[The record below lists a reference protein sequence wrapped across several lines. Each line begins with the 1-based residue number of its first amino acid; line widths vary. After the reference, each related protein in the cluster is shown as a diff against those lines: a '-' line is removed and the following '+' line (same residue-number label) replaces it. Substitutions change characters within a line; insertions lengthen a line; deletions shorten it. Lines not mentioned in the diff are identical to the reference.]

1 MSHALRHEIGD
12 VIKER
17 YTIREVLGG
26 GAFGTVYRV
35 EEILGAHTLVLACK
49 EMHVLDDPET
59 GVSERAD
66 ALRMF
71 QEESFLLGT
80 IRHPNIPSAHFE
92 SEKNTWLACPICG
105 RTFRGTRQCP
115 QHGSDLQVVRERYYL
130 LMDFI
135 EGDDLEV
142 RLEKNGGKALTETPV
157 LDWAIQV
164 CDALRV
170 VHAKGFSHRDIK
182 PANIKIKR
190 DTDQAMLID
199 FGLVKPSTVVGAYGT
214 MPLTEGT
221 RMGTLGYAPVSPQEQ
236 QHPDA
241 RTDILA
247 LGMTLFRLLTGLDP
261 TDEAQLEIMRAKN
274 PRSLVFSISAQT
286 DALIQRA
293 IKINP
298 SDRHPNVAA
307 LRADLSAARYPIETT
322 CPTCGFVQ
330 HSALPPDQNSKCE
343 RCERPLL
350 VAAAPVS
357 APVSAPNAAPRP
369 VTAPS
374 KSALPKAPPPN
385 PYWPR
390 IEAIRAEL
398 SSASPSLVS
407 RHDARIHEIEE
418 LRAKAARASGR
429 YDGQCPCC
437 RVVKLLGVAEKP
449 TGDCPICRQQKL
461 QLRRWELQHCAVCR
475 EGNLAPRAGGKLMP
489 CPVCRRAALR
499 EDERRKFGLVAD
511 IWWVCPSC
519 DAQWDELLG
528 GQRAIL
534 QKVGDDPH
542 GIGAKY
548 RGQTLFVADWR
559 KVAGRGSETL
569 GCDHCGAQYDIVDGD
584 KLALADA
591 GGDPNGL
598 GARLLGQSLTRAAW
612 ARLSRDLPSNAGT
625 HGCGFCR
632 AEFDYDTNEQT
643 LTLVNPGQDPP
654 DWAKQWLGAPVSLKT
669 WYFKSAGKRSPNPGY
684 VCPQCHTEFDIA
696 ANALRLVHT
705 TQPALNPY
713 IGTVLPAPDWHRR
726 ASGAPTEAEVSELGR
741 ELTQLQAQRAAERS
755 QLQQSETKRREAM
768 HDELRSLLKQSV
780 LGGFIPIKRM
790 ATGNSAQWVN
800 QPGRFVVLPLDNAA
814 HAPVLPSEELRW
826 EVSATKLTLP
836 INPHGPPTSWDRE
849 QKGML
854 TVTTERIFFM
864 APGVRRLE
872 VSLKKI
878 EDVAV
883 YPSQVKT
890 QILEI
895 VSSTFKQRTSFE
907 IVDMPWTLVLDGA
920 LVELVMTPKDVAGLI
935 RTLVERS

>member
-1 MSHALRHEIGD
+1 MPHALRHELGD

-17 YTIREVLGG
+17 YVIREVLGG

-35 EEILGAHTLVLACK
+35 EETLGAHTLVLACK

-59 GVSERAD
+59 GAPERDD

-80 IRHPNIPSAHFE
+80 IRHPNIPAAHFE
-92 SEKNTWLACPICG
+92 SEKSTWLACPICG

-115 QHGSDLQVVRERYYL
+115 QHGADLQVVRERYYL

-142 RLEKNGGKALTETPV
+142 RLQKNGGKALPETPV

-164 CDALRV
+164 CDALAL

-190 DTDQAMLID
+190 DTNQAMLID

-214 MPLTEGT
+214 MPMTEGT
-221 RMGTLGYAPVSPQEQ
+221 RLGTPGYAPVSPQEQ

-247 LGMTLFRLLTGLDP
+247 LGMTLYRLLTGLDP
-261 TDEAQLEIMRAKN
+261 TDEAQLEVMRAKN

-293 IKINP
+293 TKINP
-298 SDRHPNVAA
+298 ADRYADVAA
-307 LRADLSAARYPIETT
+307 LRADLSAARYPIATT
-322 CPTCGFVQ
+322 CPTCGYIQ
-330 HSALPPDQNSKCE
+330 HSALPPDQNTKCE
-343 RCERPLL
+343 RCERPILQ
-350 VAAAPVS
+350 AS
-357 APVSAPNAAPRP
+357 APISPPNVARP
-369 VTAPS
+369 ATKPTPPMP
-374 KSALPKAPPPN
+374 PKVAPN

-398 SSASPSLVS
+398 SAASPPLVS
-407 RHDARIHEIEE
+407 KHDARIHEIEE

-437 RVVKLLGVAEKP
+437 HVVKLLGVVEKP
-449 TGDCPICRQQKL
+449 NGDCPICRQQKL
-461 QLRRWELQHCAVCR
+461 QVRRWELQHCAVCR
-475 EGNLAPRAGGKLMP
+475 EGNLTPRAGGKTMP

-511 IWWVCPSC
+511 IWWICPSC
-519 DAQWDELLG
+519 GAEWDELLG
-528 GQRAIL
+528 GQRAVL
-534 QKVGDDPH
+534 QKFHDDPH

-548 RGQTLFVADWR
+548 RGQTMFVADWR
-559 KVAGRGSETL
+559 KLSGRGGDVL
-569 GCDHCGAQYDIVDGD
+569 GCDNCGAQYDIVDGD
-584 KLALADA
+584 KLTLADA
-591 GGDPNGL
+591 GGDPSGQ
-598 GARLLGQSLTRAAW
+598 GAKLVGQTLPRAAW

-643 LTLVNPGQDPP
+643 LTLVNPGQNAP

-669 WYFKSAGKRSPNPGY
+669 WYFKAAGKRSPNPGY
-684 VCPQCHTEFDIA
+684 VCPQCHTEFDVA
-696 ANALRLVHT
+696 ANALRLVYT
-705 TQPALNPY
+705 TQSALKPY
-713 IGTVLPAPDWHRR
+713 IGTILPAPDWQRR
-726 ASGAPTEAEVSELGR
+726 AAGAPTEAEVIELGR
-741 ELTQLQAQRAAERS
+741 ELTSLQSQRALERS
-755 QLQQSETKRREAM
+755 QLQQSETKRREGL

-790 ATGNSAQWVN
+790 ATSNTAHWVN
-800 QPGRFVVLPLDNAA
+800 QPGRFVVLPLDNNA
-814 HAPVLPSEELRW
+814 HTAVQPGEELRW
-826 EVSATKLTLP
+826 EMPATKMTL
-836 INPHGPPTSWDRE
+836 IMNPDGTPVTWNRDG
-849 QKGML
+849 KGTL
-854 TVTTERIFFM
+854 TVTAERVFFTT
-864 APGVRRLE
+864 PGQRLLQVSFHEIQRVE
-872 VSLKKI
+872 VYASS
-878 EDVAV
+878 VG
-883 YPSQVKT
+883 T
-890 QILEI
+890 QILE
-895 VSSTFKQRTSFE
+895 VMSSTFKQRTSFE

-935 RTLVERS
+935 RTLVERG